1 MLKHLPVHML
11 WVSGEFSQPARL
23 SLASFR
29 ENGYRATPQFSD
41 LSNCRSL
48 RIIAIPATITTPP
61 PIQV

>member
-1 MLKHLPVHML
+1 MLNDPPVRML
-11 WVSGEFSQPARL
+11 WVSGQLSRL
-23 SLASFR
+23 SLARFR
-29 ENGYRATPQFSD
+29 ENGHRATPQFSD